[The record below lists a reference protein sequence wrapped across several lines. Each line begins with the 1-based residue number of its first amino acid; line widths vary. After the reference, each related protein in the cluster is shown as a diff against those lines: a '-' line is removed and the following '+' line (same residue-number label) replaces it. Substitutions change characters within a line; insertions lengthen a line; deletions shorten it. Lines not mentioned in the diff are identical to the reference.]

1 MTFNVKNY
9 LNMIAGSFITTLHR
23 ATYFLLA

>member
-9 LNMIAGSFITTLHR
+9 LNMIAGFFITTLHIVV
-23 ATYFLLA
+23 YFLLA